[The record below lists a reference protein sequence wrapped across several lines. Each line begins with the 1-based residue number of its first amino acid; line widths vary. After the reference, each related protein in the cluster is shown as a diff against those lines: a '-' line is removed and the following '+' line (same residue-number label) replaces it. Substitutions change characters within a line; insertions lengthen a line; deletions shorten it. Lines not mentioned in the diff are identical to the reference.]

1 MSAPPFFSST
11 RFVLMMALLSGL
23 TALGI
28 DMILPTFPDLI
39 EAFNISEAEHNRIQ
53 QVVFMYMLGL
63 AVMQIVFGVLADV
76 WGRKRL
82 LLVGL
87 FIYSLSSILT
97 ILAPHFEWFLAA
109 RFLQGAGLAASRVMS
124 MTIIRDISSGR
135 RMAQTM
141 SFVMTVFLVIPVLA
155 PMIGQTI
162 LLFAPWQ
169 TVFALFVITGLATI
183 TWVSYELPE
192 TLPVEKRIPLSFKS
206 VTTAIA
212 ECLRNKTTLLYMVVI
227 SMVFATLM
235 IYISQAAQILQK
247 DVYHLGN
254 RFPFY
259 FALVVTGMVVASYIN
274 GKVVM
279 KLGMR
284 KIVFASLTLML
295 TVDTLMFIAIWL
307 GDGSIS
313 LWVFITFLIFHYFA
327 FGLSMPNLNALVMAP
342 YRHIAGT
349 ASSLIAMITTISGV
363 VLAQIVGGF
372 YNGDLMPLGV
382 GYFVYAVL
390 LWVSYLYLRSTNS
403 SKEE

>member
-28 DMILPTFPDLI
+28 DMVLPTFPDLI
-39 EAFNISEAEHNRIQ
+39 DTFNIPENEHNRIQ

-63 AVMQIVFGVLADV
+63 AIMQIVFGVLADV

-87 FIYSLSSILT
+87 AIYSLSSILT
-97 ILAPHFEWFLAA
+97 IFAPYFEWFLAA

-141 SFVMTVFLVIPVLA
+141 SFVMTVFLVIPILA

-169 TVFALFVITGLATI
+169 AVFTLFAITGLLSI

-192 TLPVEKRIPLSFKS
+192 SLPIDQRIPLSFKS
-206 VTTAIA
+206 VTQAIS
-212 ECLRNKTTLLYMVVI
+212 ECLRNKTTLLYMFVI
-227 SMVFATLM
+227 SLVFATLM

-247 DVYHLGN
+247 DVYNLGN
-254 RFPFY
+254 QFPLY

-274 GKVVM
+274 GKVVI
-279 KLGMR
+279 KLGMQ
-284 KIVFASLTLML
+284 KIVFAALTLML
-295 TVDTLMFIAIWL
+295 TVDSLMFIAIWL
-307 GDGSIS
+307 GDGLLP
-313 LWVFITFLIFHYFA
+313 LWAFITLLILHYFC
-327 FGLSMPNLNALVMAP
+327 FGLSMPNLNALVMGP

-349 ASSLIAMITTISGV
+349 ASSLIAMITTILGV

-372 YNGDLMPLGV
+372 YKGDLMPLGI
-382 GYFVYAVL
+382 GYFVYAIL
-390 LWVSYLYLRSTNS
+390 LWVTYLYLRSTGGA
-403 SKEE
+403 EVE

>member
-1 MSAPPFFSST
+1 MSVPPFFSST

-23 TALGI
+23 TALAI
-28 DMILPTFPDLI
+28 DMVLPTFPNLI
-39 EAFNISEAEHNRIQ
+39 EAFNIPEAEHNRIQ

-87 FIYSLSSILT
+87 FIYTLSSILT

-135 RMAQTM
+135 QMAKTM
-141 SFVMTVFLVIPVLA
+141 SFVIMVFLIVPVLA
-155 PMIGQTI
+155 PMIGQI
-162 LLFAPWQ
+162 VLLFAPWQ
-169 TVFALFVITGLATI
+169 TVFGLFIISGLVTI

-192 TLPVEKRIPLSFKS
+192 TLHVDQRIPLSFKS
-206 VTTAIA
+206 VTQAIS
-212 ECLRNKTTLLYMVVI
+212 ECLRNKTTLLYMAVI

-235 IYISQAAQILQK
+235 IYISQAAQILQE

-254 RFPFY
+254 QFPFY

-279 KLGMR
+279 KLGMQ
-284 KIVFASLTLML
+284 KIVFAALTLML
-295 TVDTLMFIAIWL
+295 IVDTLMFVAILL
-307 GDGSIS
+307 GKGSIP
-313 LWVFITFLIFHYFA
+313 LWAFITLLIFHYFA
-327 FGLSMPNLNALVMAP
+327 FGLSMPNLNAMVMAP

-349 ASSLIAMITTISGV
+349 ASSLIAMITTVLGV
-363 VLAQIVGGF
+363 VLAQIVGNF

-382 GYFVYAVL
+382 SYFVYAVL
-390 LWVSYLYLRSTNS
+390 LWVSYLYLRSTGNP
-403 SKEE
+403 EEE

>member
-1 MSAPPFFSST
+1 MSVPPFFSST

-23 TALGI
+23 TALAI
-28 DMILPTFPDLI
+28 DMVLPTFPNLI
-39 EAFNISEAEHNRIQ
+39 EAFNIPEAEHNRIQ

-63 AVMQIVFGVLADV
+63 ALMQIVFGVLADV

-87 FIYSLSSILT
+87 FIYTLSSILT

-135 RMAQTM
+135 QMAKTM
-141 SFVMTVFLVIPVLA
+141 SFVIMVFLIVPVLA
-155 PMIGQTI
+155 PMIGQI
-162 LLFAPWQ
+162 VLLFAPWQ
-169 TVFALFVITGLATI
+169 TVFGLFIISGLVTI

-192 TLPVEKRIPLSFKS
+192 TLHVDQRIPLSFKS
-206 VTTAIA
+206 VTQAIS
-212 ECLRNKTTLLYMVVI
+212 ECLRNKTTLLYMAVI

-235 IYISQAAQILQK
+235 IYISQAAQILQE

-254 RFPFY
+254 QFPFY

-279 KLGMR
+279 KLGMQ
-284 KIVFASLTLML
+284 KIVFAALTLML
-295 TVDTLMFIAIWL
+295 IVDTLMFVAILL
-307 GDGSIS
+307 GKGSIP
-313 LWVFITFLIFHYFA
+313 LWAFITLLIFHYFA
-327 FGLSMPNLNALVMAP
+327 FGLSMPNLNAMVMAP

-349 ASSLIAMITTISGV
+349 ASSLIAMITTVLGV
-363 VLAQIVGGF
+363 VLAQIVGNF

-382 GYFVYAVL
+382 SYFVYAVL
-390 LWVSYLYLRSTNS
+390 LWVSYLYLRSTGNS
-403 SKEE
+403 EEE